1 MLWQSNSICI
11 SLGLTSPSLTYVV
24 IEPKWTFGNRASS
37 QKSFQCLLYVVAS
50 CVCVFFCLLILKH
63 KQGMYKSLLKNINN
77 KQYYDSLTSSYYSK
91 LIFSISFKCI
101 TNNLFTTIAFPLV
114 GMNDQCYKHNQKSA
128 IFDIWQR
135 ANTRPLKLNWNWR
148 CYNCC

>member
-1 MLWQSNSICI
+1 MS
-11 SLGLTSPSLTYVV
+11 SLNQKGLLA
-24 IEPKWTFGNRASS
+24 IELPLKRVFNVYCMWWPR
-37 QKSFQCLLYVVAS
+37 V
-50 CVCVFFCLLILKH
+50 CVCVWFFFCLLILKH
-63 KQGMYKSLLKNINN
+63 KRGMYKSLLKNINN

-101 TNNLFTTIAFPLV
+101 TNNLFTTIAFLLV

-128 IFDIWQR
+128 IFDIWHR
-135 ANTRPLKLNWNWR
+135 ANTRPLKLNWIWR

>member
-24 IEPKWTFGNRASS
+24 IEPKRTFGNRASS

-50 CVCVFFCLLILKH
+50 CVCVCVFFFLLILKH

-77 KQYYDSLTSSYYSK
+77 KQYYDSVTSSYYSK

-101 TNNLFTTIAFPLV
+101 TNNLFTTIAFLLV
-114 GMNDQCYKHNQKSA
+114 GMNDQCYKHKPKICNFRHMTESKYKTSKA
-128 IFDIWQR
+128 
-135 ANTRPLKLNWNWR
+135 
-148 CYNCC
+148 